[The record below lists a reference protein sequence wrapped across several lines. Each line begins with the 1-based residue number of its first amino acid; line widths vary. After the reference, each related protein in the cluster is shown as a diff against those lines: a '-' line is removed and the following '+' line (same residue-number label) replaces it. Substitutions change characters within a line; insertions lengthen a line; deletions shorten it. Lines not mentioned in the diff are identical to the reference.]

1 MAYKKWLGYK
11 KLLGKWVRLAKKRFY
26 LLPFGDLHGEWGREG
41 FPPAHALH
49 PFQLSHGRIHLA
61 LQFGLIA
68 QDLIQHLPLGQNG
81 WRLFGF
87 LFGGFIFLAAL
98 HPAMNEGQLPIQ
110 ESQRLHPR
118 RFTESSS
125 RQLQPEILQCYHQT
139 VRLPAK
145 LALQLLHRR
154 FRQGMVVVGMMFLGL
169 KPQAVMRRAVGAE
182 CATPFTRCW
191 R

>member
-1 MAYKKWLGYK
+1 M
-11 KLLGKWVRLAKKRFY
+11 
-26 LLPFGDLHGEWGREG
+26 
-41 FPPAHALH
+41 
-49 PFQLSHGRIHLA
+49 A

-169 KPQAVMRRAVGAE
+169 KPQAVMRGAVGADCAAPWHAPLALLVVVGITFLGLKPQAVMRRAVGAE